1 MLGGVNE
8 RIPVKSLRNMVS
20 LVTSLHSAKMGVS
33 SKAGLWFSLASLA
46 ISVSVSCHCSF
57 SSHHANFKSL
67 HKLIWNSH
75 TQASN
80 RQGQSEIGNSGRCQV
95 VVLSVKNEHCRH
107 SLPSPKD
114 AWCLW
119 MICNA
124 FTEKPSSP
132 WTHFEDR
139 NQSYTVTGRENLLA
153 KNEVEKKHLIL
164 ESFY

>member
-1 MLGGVNE
+1 MNKYLWNHFEIQSHWWQASTQQRWGFHQ
-8 RIPVKSLRNMVS
+8 KQ
-20 LVTSLHSAKMGVS
+20 AF
-33 SKAGLWFSLASLA
+33 WFSLASLA
-46 ISVSVSCHCSF
+46 ISVSISCHSSF
-57 SSHHANFKSL
+57 FSNHANFKSL

-80 RQGQSEIGNSGRCQV
+80 RQGQSEIENSGRCQV
-95 VVLSVKNEHCRH
+95 VLLSVKNEHCRR
-107 SLPSPKD
+107 SLTSPKD

-153 KNEVEKKHLIL
+153 KKMKWKK
-164 ESFY
+164 ST